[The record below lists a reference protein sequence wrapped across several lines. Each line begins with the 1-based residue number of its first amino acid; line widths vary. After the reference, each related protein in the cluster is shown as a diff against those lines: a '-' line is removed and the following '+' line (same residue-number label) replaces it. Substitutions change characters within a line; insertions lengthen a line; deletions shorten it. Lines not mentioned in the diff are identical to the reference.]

1 MFARY
6 ANYPGCSSRPFA
18 TSAVLRSPRVV
29 LYGSPMSKFG
39 RIILILLGLIL
50 TIVPL
55 ARAGFDDGGGSR
67 STAPRIVSVGGSL
80 TEIVYALGASDAL
93 VGTDTSSGYPEAA
106 TRLPQVGYQ
115 RRLSAEGV
123 LSLNPTLVLA
133 TADAGPPAA
142 MEQIRSAGVPVLTA
156 PSARTPEGIKEKIRT
171 VAQALG
177 REERGEELT
186 RVLDADLL
194 LAKAFVAGAN
204 KKPRVLFIYARGQ
217 GTMMVSGSGTSAHTM
232 IQLSGAENAVSGY
245 DNYKPLTAEAV
256 VAAEPDVILML
267 SSGLASL
274 GGVDGLLKAPG
285 VALTPAGMNRR
296 IVAMDGLYLLGFGPR
311 TGKAVLEL
319 AREFHSE
326 TCVSREQ

>member
-1 MFARY
+1 M
-6 ANYPGCSSRPFA
+6 
-18 TSAVLRSPRVV
+18 
-29 LYGSPMSKFG
+29 FG
-39 RIILILLGLIL
+39 RTILILLGHIL
-50 TIVPL
+50 AVAPF
-55 ARAGFDDGGGSR
+55 ARAGFEDGDGGR
-67 STAPRIVSVGGSL
+67 STASRVVSVGGSL
-80 TEIVYALGASDAL
+80 TEIVYALGATDAL

-142 MEQIRSAGVPVLTA
+142 MEQIRSAGVPVMTV
-156 PSARTPEGIKEKIRT
+156 PSARTPDGIKQKIRT
-171 VAQALG
+171 VARALG
-177 REERGEELT
+177 REEKGEELA
-186 RVLDADLL
+186 RILDADLL
-194 LAKAFVAGAN
+194 LAKAYLAGAN
-204 KKPRVLFIYARGQ
+204 MKPRVLFIYARGQ

-267 SSGLASL
+267 SSGLESL

-285 VALTPAGMNRR
+285 VALTPAGKNRR

-326 TCVSREQ
+326 TCVSRDQ